1 MTQNSRVDN
10 WELTSYFLFE
20 VVPQCMYYLYVC
32 FLQWN
37 KGKRFACRGTGGK
50 AVDLKLVFVFNWLNI
65 LHPWL
70 ILCERICCLAFSGK
84 AVHPMI
90 LHLNEGLFISWTK
103 TFSRKED
110 YIVSNF
116 REKMPLS
123 IFIVNAVAR
132 GKWSLLEI
140 LEVYGENFI
149 LGPLFFFC

>member
-1 MTQNSRVDN
+1 MRVNKLLPVWGGATVYVLFVCVLPTMKQRQEVCMQRNWRKGSR
-10 WELTSYFLFE
+10 F
-20 VVPQCMYYLYVC
+20 
-32 FLQWN
+32 
-37 KGKRFACRGTGGK
+37 K
-50 AVDLKLVFVFNWLNI
+50 AKLVFVFNWLNI